1 MDRGERTIANLT
13 IANLTNVRLTIANLT
28 IVNLTIVN
36 PTTVNLR
43 ILKQIFCHQV
53 RDSHMAAAAKPP
65 DFAPQVDEEDIEVS
79 DTCVEIFFYSG
90 YFT

>member
-1 MDRGERTIANLT
+1 M
-13 IANLTNVRLTIANLT
+13 
-28 IVNLTIVN
+28 
-36 PTTVNLR
+36 
-43 ILKQIFCHQV
+43 